1 MKFLARVQGHLF
13 LSIADDLGS
22 AKKDIQEMFGNGI
35 NLMDLTDSDADFI
48 MEVDLFEGM
57 GRQIGLLKLDKV
69 GH

>member
-13 LSIADDLGS
+13 LVVEGDLES
-22 AKKDIQEMFGNGI
+22 AKKEVEKMFGKV
-35 NLMDLTDSDADFI
+35 NLLDLTNDGSDFI

-57 GRQIGLLKLDKV
+57 GRQIGLLKLDNG